1 MEHFRKMVLEAVCK
15 TAGRGHISPTLLK
28 AIGKTLFAIILLII
42 NEGLH

>member
-15 TAGRGHISPTLLK
+15 TAGRGHISPPLLK